1 MQLRQLS
8 QADTDNV
15 EDVLLAALKLIAVRE
30 RRGKLLLV
38 RPCLGALE
46 HHEDVRIGSY
56 RSDGA
61 NASAVSRRQTIA
73 HT

>member
-30 RRGKLLLV
+30 RCGKLLLV
-38 RPCLGALE
+38 RP
-46 HHEDVRIGSY
+46 
-56 RSDGA
+56 
-61 NASAVSRRQTIA
+61 
-73 HT
+73 